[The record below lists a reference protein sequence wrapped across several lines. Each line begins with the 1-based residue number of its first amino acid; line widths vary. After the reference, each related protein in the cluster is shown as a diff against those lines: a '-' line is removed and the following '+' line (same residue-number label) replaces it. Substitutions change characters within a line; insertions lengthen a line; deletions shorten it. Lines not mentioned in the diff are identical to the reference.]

1 MHQVKISEILQW
13 TDADLVGIL
22 GPDIAPQAV
31 VTDSRS
37 VAEGDL
43 FIALRGERF
52 DGHDFVEAAFERG
65 ASAALVERSW
75 DGAGR
80 SLSGPLLAVDSTLLA
95 LGAMAHAYRRRYDL
109 PVVAVVGSVGKTTTK
124 ELIAAVLGQRYQVL
138 KTVGSEN
145 NEIGVPRTLLQ
156 LSPNHEAVVLELA
169 ARRVGD
175 IEYLCSIAEPTVGV
189 LLNIGTA
196 HLEYFESVEGVA
208 KAKGELLDYLGESLT
223 ALVNADDR
231 VVVQEVQRTKGRLLT
246 FGFVRESGFRGEG
259 LVLDQEGCGHFLL
272 HNNPIKLKIPGRHNA
287 YNGLAAASIGRI
299 LDVDWEDIQHALAQ
313 FEPVSMR
320 AEIVRKDGLVVIND
334 CYNANPDSMLAALEL
349 LGDVPG
355 ARKIAFLG
363 DMLELGPQS
372 GDLHAAVGAEVA
384 TKADMLLATG
394 KQSKGLVAAARSAG
408 MGETQARHFDNLDL
422 AGEFIAAN
430 LCRGDVVL
438 VKASR
443 AMAFD
448 RIVER
453 ILQ

>member
-43 FIALRGERF
+43 FIALRGECF

-272 HNNPIKLKIPGRHNA
+272 HNNPIELKIPGRHNA

-372 GDLHAAVGAEVA
+372 GDLHAAVGVEVA
-384 TKADMLLATG
+384 TKADILLATG
-394 KQSKGLVAAARSAG
+394 KQSKELVAAARSAG
-408 MGETQARHFDNLDL
+408 MDETQARHFDNLDL

>member
-272 HNNPIKLKIPGRHNA
+272 HNNPIELKIPGRHNA

-384 TKADMLLATG
+384 TKADILLATG
-394 KQSKGLVAAARSAG
+394 KQSKELVAAARSAG

>member
-22 GPDIAPQAV
+22 APDIVPQAV

-37 VAEGDL
+37 VTEGDL
-43 FIALRGERF
+43 FVALRGERF

-65 ASAALVERSW
+65 ASAALIERGW

-80 SLSGPLLAVDSTLLA
+80 SLSGPILAVDSTLLA

-109 PVVAVVGSVGKTTTK
+109 PVVAVVGSAGKTTTK
-124 ELIAAVLGQRYQVL
+124 ELIAAVLGRRYQVL
-138 KTVGSEN
+138 KTVDSEN

-175 IEYLCSIAEPTVGV
+175 IEYLCSIAEPTIGV

-272 HNNPIKLKIPGRHNA
+272 HNNPIELKIPGRHNA

-372 GDLHAAVGAEVA
+372 GDLHGAVGAEVA
-384 TKADMLLATG
+384 TKADILLATG
-394 KQSKGLVAAARSAG
+394 KQSKDLVAAARSAG
-408 MGETQARHFDNLDL
+408 MNETQARHFDNLDL
-422 AGEFIAAN
+422 AGEFISAN
-430 LCRGDVVL
+430 MCRGDVVL

-448 RIVER
+448 RVVER

>member
-1 MHQVKISEILQW
+1 VHQVKISEILQW
-13 TDADLVGIL
+13 TDADLVGML
-22 GPDIAPQAV
+22 GPDVVPQAV

-37 VAEGDL
+37 VTEGDL

-65 ASAALVERSW
+65 ASAALIERSW
-75 DGAGR
+75 DGAGQA
-80 SLSGPLLAVDSTLLA
+80 LSGPLLAVDSTLLA

-109 PVVAVVGSVGKTTTK
+109 PVVAVVGSAGKTTTK

-231 VVVQEVQRTKGRLLT
+231 VVVQEVKRTKGRLLT
-246 FGFVRESGFRGEG
+246 FGFVRESEFRGEG

-272 HNNPIKLKIPGRHNA
+272 HNNPIELKIPGRHNA

-334 CYNANPDSMLAALEL
+334 CYNANPGSMLAALEL

-372 GDLHAAVGAEVA
+372 GDLHAAVGAEAA
-384 TKADMLLATG
+384 TKADILLATG
-394 KQSKGLVAAARSAG
+394 KQSKELVAAARSAG
-408 MGETQARHFDNLDL
+408 MDQTQARHFDNLDL
-422 AGEFIAAN
+422 AGEFISAN
-430 LCRGDVVL
+430 LRRGDVVL

-448 RIVER
+448 RVVER

>member
-272 HNNPIKLKIPGRHNA
+272 HNNPIELKIPGRHNA

-384 TKADMLLATG
+384 TKADILLATG
-394 KQSKGLVAAARSAG
+394 KQSKELVAAARSAG
-408 MGETQARHFDNLDL
+408 MGETQARHYDNLDL

>member
-22 GPDIAPQAV
+22 DPDIAPQAV

-43 FIALRGERF
+43 FLALRGERF

-75 DGAGR
+75 EGAGQ

-95 LGAMAHAYRRRYDL
+95 LGAVAQAYRRRYDL

-272 HNNPIKLKIPGRHNA
+272 HNNLIELKIPGRHNA

-394 KQSKGLVAAARSAG
+394 KQSKELVAAARSAG

-422 AGEFIAAN
+422 AGEFIVAN

>member
-37 VAEGDL
+37 VTEGDL

-95 LGAMAHAYRRRYDL
+95 LGAMARAYRRRYDL
-109 PVVAVVGSVGKTTTK
+109 PVVAVVGSAGKTTTK

-272 HNNPIKLKIPGRHNA
+272 HNNLIELKIPGRHNA

-384 TKADMLLATG
+384 TKADILLATG
-394 KQSKGLVAAARSAG
+394 KQSKQLVVAARSAG
-408 MGETQARHFDNLDL
+408 MDETQARHFDNLDL
-422 AGEFIAAN
+422 AGEFISAN

-448 RIVER
+448 RVVER

>member
-1 MHQVKISEILQW
+1 
-13 TDADLVGIL
+13 
-22 GPDIAPQAV
+22 
-31 VTDSRS
+31 
-37 VAEGDL
+37 
-43 FIALRGERF
+43 
-52 DGHDFVEAAFERG
+52 
-65 ASAALVERSW
+65 
-75 DGAGR
+75 
-80 SLSGPLLAVDSTLLA
+80 
-95 LGAMAHAYRRRYDL
+95 MAHAYRRRYDL

-272 HNNPIKLKIPGRHNA
+272 HNNPIELKIPGRHNA

-372 GDLHAAVGAEVA
+372 GDLHAAVGVEVA
-384 TKADMLLATG
+384 TKADILLATG
-394 KQSKGLVAAARSAG
+394 KQSKELVAAARSAG
-408 MGETQARHFDNLDL
+408 MDETQARHFDNLDL

>member
-1 MHQVKISEILQW
+1 MHEVKISEILQW
-13 TDADLVGIL
+13 TDAGLVGIL

-37 VAEGDL
+37 VTEGDL

-65 ASAALVERSW
+65 ASAALIERSW

-109 PVVAVVGSVGKTTTK
+109 PVVAVVGSAGKTTTK
-124 ELIAAVLGQRYQVL
+124 ELIAAVLGRRYQVL

-175 IEYLCSIAEPTVGV
+175 IEYLCSIAEPTIGV

-272 HNNPIKLKIPGRHNA
+272 HNNPIELKIPGRHNA

-334 CYNANPDSMLAALEL
+334 CYNANPDSMSAALEL

-355 ARKIAFLG
+355 TRKIAFLG

-372 GDLHAAVGAEVA
+372 GDLHATVGAEVA
-384 TKADMLLATG
+384 TKADILLATG
-394 KQSKGLVAAARSAG
+394 KQSKELVAAARSAG
-408 MGETQARHFDNLDL
+408 MDETQARHFDNLDL
-422 AGEFIAAN
+422 AGEFISAN
-430 LCRGDVVL
+430 MCRGDVVL

-448 RIVER
+448 RVVER

>member
-1 MHQVKISEILQW
+1 
-13 TDADLVGIL
+13 
-22 GPDIAPQAV
+22 V

-43 FIALRGERF
+43 FLALRGERF

-75 DGAGR
+75 EGAGQ

-95 LGAMAHAYRRRYDL
+95 LGAVAQAYRRRYDL

-124 ELIAAVLGQRYQVL
+124 ELIATVLGQRYQVL

-156 LSPNHEAVVLELA
+156 LSPNHEVVVLELA

-272 HNNPIKLKIPGRHNA
+272 HNNLIELKIPGRHNA

-384 TKADMLLATG
+384 SKADMLLATG
-394 KQSKGLVAAARSAG
+394 KQSIELVAAARSAG
-408 MGETQARHFDNLDL
+408 MDETQARHFDNLDL
-422 AGEFIAAN
+422 AGEFISAN

-448 RIVER
+448 RVVER

>member
-22 GPDIAPQAV
+22 GPDIAPEAV

-272 HNNPIKLKIPGRHNA
+272 HNNPIELKIPGRHNA

-372 GDLHAAVGAEVA
+372 GDLHAAVGVEVA
-384 TKADMLLATG
+384 TKADILLATG
-394 KQSKGLVAAARSAG
+394 KQSKELVAAARSAG
-408 MGETQARHFDNLDL
+408 TDETQARHFDNLDL

>member
-22 GPDIAPQAV
+22 GPDIAPEAV

-272 HNNPIKLKIPGRHNA
+272 HNNPIELKIPGRHNA

-372 GDLHAAVGAEVA
+372 GDLHAAVGVEVA
-384 TKADMLLATG
+384 TKADILLATG
-394 KQSKGLVAAARSAG
+394 KQSKELVAAARSAG
-408 MGETQARHFDNLDL
+408 MDETQARHFDNLDL

>member
-22 GPDIAPQAV
+22 GPDIAPEAV

-175 IEYLCSIAEPTVGV
+175 IEYLYSIAEPTVGV

-272 HNNPIKLKIPGRHNA
+272 HNNPIELKIPGRHNA

-372 GDLHAAVGAEVA
+372 GDLHAAVGVEVA
-384 TKADMLLATG
+384 TKADILLATG
-394 KQSKGLVAAARSAG
+394 KQSKELVAAARSAG
-408 MGETQARHFDNLDL
+408 MDETQARHFDNLDL

>member
-259 LVLDQEGCGHFLL
+259 LVLDPEGCGHFLL
-272 HNNPIKLKIPGRHNA
+272 HNNPIELKIPGRHNA

-384 TKADMLLATG
+384 TKADILLATG
-394 KQSKGLVAAARSAG
+394 KQSKELVAAARSAG
-408 MGETQARHFDNLDL
+408 MDETQARHFDNLDL

>member
-272 HNNPIKLKIPGRHNA
+272 HNNPIELKIPGRHNA

-384 TKADMLLATG
+384 TKADMLVATG
-394 KQSKGLVAAARSAG
+394 KQSKELVAAARSAG
-408 MGETQARHFDNLDL
+408 MGETRARHYDNLDL